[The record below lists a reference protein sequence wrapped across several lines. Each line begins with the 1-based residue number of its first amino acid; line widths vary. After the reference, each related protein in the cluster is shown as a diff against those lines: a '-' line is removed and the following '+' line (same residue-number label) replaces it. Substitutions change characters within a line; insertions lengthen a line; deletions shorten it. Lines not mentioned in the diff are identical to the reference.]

1 MSELNGSTPSDK
13 AEGAEGIKSSR
24 PNPNLDHRQ
33 DLNKSYYRCA
43 NDLLDWFIANNYD
56 KLLPLNPEQ
65 LYKEQIACVIK
76 QSNPF
81 KLPLTDEIIFKS
93 ILAAHTKAKRIIEN
107 LYFAKDDKSRR
118 GDL

>member
-1 MSELNGSTPSDK
+1 MSQLNGQAPDNK
-13 AEGAEGIKSSR
+13 GEGSEGINSSR
-24 PNPNLDHRQ
+24 ANPNLDHRQ

-65 LYKEQIACVIK
+65 LYKDLIADSIK
-76 QSNPF
+76 RSNPCE
-81 KLPLTDEIIFKS
+81 LPPTNEIIVKS
-93 ILAAHTKAKRIIEN
+93 IWAAHTKAKRIIEN
-107 LYFAKDDKSRR
+107 LYFAKEDKSRR